1 MTEISGHSLSG
12 TERVCVSWRSPV
24 LDESDARKMGP
35 VPNGRATGKRMSAP
49 LLRDEGVDF
58 VEQYPIAGV
67 GISIPQRVFF

>member
-1 MTEISGHSLSG
+1 M
-12 TERVCVSWRSPV
+12 